1 MKSVFLFVA
10 IGDTGARK
18 LERKLFRKKK
28 KSSAERWW
36 RIVLRSYVT
45 LI

>member
-28 KSSAERWW
+28 KKQCRKMVENC
-36 RIVLRSYVT
+36 T
-45 LI
+45 